1 MSMALCTVVV
11 LLAWLWSL
19 FGARVPDNWRWPL
32 ALLLA
37 VAMLLPWPWGVAHWL
52 PAYLGQFSVVTV
64 LLALDRL
71 GRWFGPGGWLQDRE
85 VRKLAWLLP
94 AVAVWFFPLSLGV
107 TALDPYALGFG
118 DFRLSTALLL
128 LGLYFWIGRD
138 YGLCL
143 LLVAAQVAWRLEL
156 LPSDNLWDYLLD
168 PWLVIWSLVWLAR
181 RERVVSPA
189 A

>member
-1 MSMALCTVVV
+1 MSAALCTALV
-11 LLAWLWSL
+11 LLAWLTAMAGERL
-19 FGARVPDNWRWPL
+19 PVRWRRPL
-32 ALLLA
+32 ALLVL
-37 VAMLLPWPWGVAHWL
+37 VLLLLPWPVGVAHWL
-52 PAYLGQFSVVTV
+52 PSYLGHFSIVTI

-71 GRWFGPGGWLQDRE
+71 GRAYGPGGWLRKQE

-94 AVAVWFFPLSLGV
+94 AVAIWFYPMSLGA

-118 DFRLSTALLL
+118 DFRFSTALLL

-143 LLVAAQVAWRLEL
+143 MLVAAQVAWRLEL

-168 PWLVIWSLVWLAR
+168 PWLVIWSLVWLVRAR
-181 RERVVSPA
+181 PRTA
-189 A
+189 TAD